1 MFIIRC
7 VISESRC
14 KGKPRFSDW
23 GTLKNP
29 IIIGFKKTSETSI
42 NKGKN
47 YFCIKKS
54 D

>member
-7 VISESRC
+7 VIFESRC

-29 IIIGFKKTSETSI
+29 IIIGFKITSETSI
-42 NKGKN
+42 NKGKI
-47 YFCIKKS
+47 FFA
-54 D
+54 